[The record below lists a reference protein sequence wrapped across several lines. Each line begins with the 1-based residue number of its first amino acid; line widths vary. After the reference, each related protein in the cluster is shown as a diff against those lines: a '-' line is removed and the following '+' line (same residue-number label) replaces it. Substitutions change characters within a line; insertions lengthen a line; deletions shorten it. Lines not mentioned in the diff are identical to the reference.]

1 MPGIAFGEHQN
12 AKLFRKG
19 ESVSLHNILY
29 VIITTSKHPGLE
41 RGTVSKVSF
50 KFESCHTGL
59 VAQGHLMFVLVS
71 AQRDSL
77 ANMQALTCQ

>member
-19 ESVSLHNILY
+19 ESVSVQYPIRCYHNIK
-29 VIITTSKHPGLE
+29 TSWSGVS
-41 RGTVSKVSF
+41 GTVSKVSF
-50 KFESCHTGL
+50 KFEACHIGQ

-71 AQRDSL
+71 AQRDSP